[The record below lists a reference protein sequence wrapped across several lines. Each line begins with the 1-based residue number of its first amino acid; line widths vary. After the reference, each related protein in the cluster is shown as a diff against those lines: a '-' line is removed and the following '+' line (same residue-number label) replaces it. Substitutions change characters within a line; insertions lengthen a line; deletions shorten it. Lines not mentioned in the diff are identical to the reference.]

1 MSGVFTGLTLTS
13 VLLCVRKSNKLIGL
27 LCICY
32 QVEEPSSVPLQV
44 DIKLSREGTSGEAVI
59 SWSLAGTGQQAA
71 SVTTDD
77 VGAMQGTVVMQSGI
91 AIL

>member
-1 MSGVFTGLTLTS
+1 M
-13 VLLCVRKSNKLIGL
+13 
-27 LCICY
+27 
-32 QVEEPSSVPLQV
+32 PLQV

-59 SWSLAGTGQQAA
+59 SWLLAGTGQQAA